1 LVVDTALRLF
11 STFAKPVDVTL
22 IDKWGLGTLVSLWS
36 INGPISWAIN
46 GTVTWCVGRLFTSQ
60 KVTAASSLALAS
72 VIVPCKI
79 APKERECVL
88 DVGRPRHQTCARRDR
103 RWLTVGTAL
112 TWIIHEN
119 IYRHGLAADGGFH
132 RPQSPLGVP
141 KSVLEPIQ
149 RPKRMN
155 MQLDVA
161 ELIRQKC
168 S

>member
-1 LVVDTALRLF
+1 MRLKAMRIVWHAGPVAALKL
-11 STFAKPVDVTL
+11 
-22 IDKWGLGTLVSLWS
+22 
-36 INGPISWAIN
+36 
-46 GTVTWCVGRLFTSQ
+46 
-60 KVTAASSLALAS
+60 SSLLA
-72 VIVPCKI
+72 
-79 APKERECVL
+79 
-88 DVGRPRHQTCARRDR
+88 
-103 RWLTVGTAL
+103 
-112 TWIIHEN
+112 WIIHEN

>member
-1 LVVDTALRLF
+1 MLARRTQGFERGPLGPTDKTRSELRL
-11 STFAKPVDVTL
+11 A
-22 IDKWGLGTLVSLWS
+22 
-36 INGPISWAIN
+36 
-46 GTVTWCVGRLFTSQ
+46 
-60 KVTAASSLALAS
+60 
-72 VIVPCKI
+72 
-79 APKERECVL
+79 
-88 DVGRPRHQTCARRDR
+88 
-103 RWLTVGTAL
+103 
-112 TWIIHEN
+112 WIIHEN

>member
-1 LVVDTALRLF
+1 MR
-11 STFAKPVDVTL
+11 VTVAETKRFFMG
-22 IDKWGLGTLVSLWS
+22 DDR
-36 INGPISWAIN
+36 P
-46 GTVTWCVGRLFTSQ
+46 FFY
-60 KVTAASSLALAS
+60 LA
-72 VIVPCKI
+72 
-79 APKERECVL
+79 
-88 DVGRPRHQTCARRDR
+88 
-103 RWLTVGTAL
+103 
-112 TWIIHEN
+112 WIIHEN